1 MKKDYILEDFK
12 ILERRFKLNN
22 IDIEISQQYKKN
34 YEYCFKGKILT
45 KAIVDNNFDCKF
57 RINEQDRHDIEMSYR
72 YRYLDGKFQI
82 DLWLVAKCR
91 LYDMIWNNLF
101 EKMELFY

>member
-12 ILERRFKLNN
+12 MLERRFKLNN
-22 IDIEISQQYKKN
+22 IDIEISLQYKKD

-57 RINEQDRHDIEMSYR
+57 RINKQDRHKIEMSYR
-72 YRYLDGKFQI
+72 YRYRDGKFPI
-82 DLWLVAKCR
+82 DLWVVAKCR
-91 LYDMIWNNLF
+91 LYDMIWKHLF
-101 EKMELFY
+101 GKMELYY